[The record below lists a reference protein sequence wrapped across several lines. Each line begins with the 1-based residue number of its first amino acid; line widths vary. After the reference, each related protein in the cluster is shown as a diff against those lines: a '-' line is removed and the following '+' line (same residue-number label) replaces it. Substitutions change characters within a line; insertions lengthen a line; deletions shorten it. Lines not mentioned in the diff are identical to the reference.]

1 MKLKAL
7 LSKKITFQVVFLAI
21 VAMLFVI
28 KCALPSSQGKADDVP
43 KATDSVDIF
52 LSQAISKPIGTISQK
67 IMAHPHRI
75 LGVSNYETAFPD
87 GNDEQ
92 LISARHHG
100 VAPQQS
106 RKHLDKLIARNLV
119 RVNNSPY
126 YAVDKLKNSIP
137 YLVPRARKL
146 LAVIGRNFADS
157 LQMKMLPQARLTVT
171 SVLRSI
177 DDVTRLQGSNINS
190 TNNSCHFYGTTF
202 DISYTRYQ
210 PSPGLNGGSMR
221 VVRDDTL
228 KWVLSEVLRDLR
240 QAGACHVKHER
251 KQGCFH
257 ITVK

>member
-1 MKLKAL
+1 MNLKPL
-7 LSKKITFQVVFLAI
+7 LSKKTTFQVAFLAI
-21 VAMLFVI
+21 VAVLFII
-28 KCALPSSQGKADDVP
+28 KCAMPSNQSKTDDMP
-43 KATDSVDIF
+43 DATDSVDTY
-52 LSQAISKPIGTISQK
+52 LSHAISKPIDCISPELL
-67 IMAHPHRI
+67 ARPHRI

-92 LISARHHG
+92 LVSAQRHG
-100 VAPQQS
+100 ITPQQS
-106 RKHLDKLIARNLV
+106 RKHLDKLTGTKLV

-126 YAVDKLKNSIP
+126 YAIDKLKSSIP

-146 LAVIGRNFADS
+146 LAAIGRNFADS
-157 LQMKMLPQARLTVT
+157 LQMKLLPQARLTTT

-177 DDVTRLQGSNINS
+177 DDVTQLQGNNINS
-190 TNNSCHFYGTTF
+190 TPNSCHYYGTTF
-202 DISYTRYQ
+202 DVSYTRYQ
-210 PSPGLNGGSMR
+210 PSPAFNGGSKR

-240 QAGACHVKHER
+240 QAGVCHVKHER